1 MEAQFAQLEALLASM
16 ASIMVALVKSNV
28 PMLTRMPQ
36 DQKDISSLNL
46 DP

>member
-28 PMLTRMPQ
+28 LMLIRMPQ
-36 DQKDISSLNL
+36 DQIDISSFNL